1 MQQKQSVMRSV
12 VKCLVSSILLLF
24 TIPALSQEPEYI
36 IGIGAVIDQ
45 DGILDTR
52 KSIQMSFDDLSV
64 KVLEYCGY
72 QVSSHT
78 TVRNNNGKEDYHS
91 VIASDKGALIP
102 WEEVEFVHMDG
113 SWIAR
118 IEKSRVKE
126 QEVKWI
132 EQNVT
137 INNTYNETP
146 RYLRGYEYKT
156 STTRTTRRTDVI
168 GPSGNVVKSTPGRGQ
183 TQIVRSRWNGRY
195 GHTWKSTKIDP

>member
-1 MQQKQSVMRSV
+1 MRSV

-78 TVRNNNGKEDYHS
+78 TGRNNNGKEDYHS

-113 SWIAR
+113 F
-118 IEKSRVKE
+118 
-126 QEVKWI
+126 
-132 EQNVT
+132 
-137 INNTYNETP
+137 
-146 RYLRGYEYKT
+146 
-156 STTRTTRRTDVI
+156 
-168 GPSGNVVKSTPGRGQ
+168 
-183 TQIVRSRWNGRY
+183 
-195 GHTWKSTKIDP
+195 